1 MKNQILRYL
10 MLVLA
15 LLIAAAIFLF
25 SAENGEES
33 GHLSD
38 KIAEKIL
45 QIFGGVDADAS
56 GEGHGDAV
64 VSVGSVFRKIAHFI
78 EYFAL
83 GAAFCGFFATF
94 SISKLRCGILSAG
107 ISILYA
113 VSDEAHQYF
122 VPGRNASVWDV
133 LLDSAGVLCG
143 VLAVLGVVAWIR
155 KKRKDTVHP
164 EKRSLS

>member
-1 MKNQILRYL
+1 M
-10 MLVLA
+10 
-15 LLIAAAIFLF
+15 
-25 SAENGEES
+25 
-33 GHLSD
+33 
-38 KIAEKIL
+38 
-45 QIFGGVDADAS
+45 
-56 GEGHGDAV
+56 GHGDAV

-83 GAAFCGFFATF
+83 GAAFCGLFATF
-94 SISKLRCGILSAG
+94 SISKLRCGIFSAG

-143 VLAVLGVVAWIR
+143 VLAVLGVVTWIR
-155 KKRKDTVHP
+155 KKRKDTAHS